1 MALTVGENH
10 TFTATVTDCDGNT
23 LGDAPVRWTA
33 TGGGPI
39 SDNGDY
45 QGLIVGDYEVQASS
59 GLITVA
65 IPVSISLYSGIANV
79 NSDLR
84 ITIHDKTVKL
94 ESPGKI
100 GKVLAY
106 DINGDRVIAQKFDT
120 TVANV
125 DMSALPDGVYII
137 QANGIAYKIIIH

>member
-1 MALTVGENH
+1 MSAAEPCNISIDETPVALTVGENH

-65 IPVSISLYSGIANV
+65 IPVSISLYSGPLNLQPEKKARKNTVTNFPFVQCLQVLSRYSQYLI
-79 NSDLR
+79 NSQSV
-84 ITIHDKTVKL
+84 T
-94 ESPGKI
+94 
-100 GKVLAY
+100 
-106 DINGDRVIAQKFDT
+106 F
-120 TVANV
+120 
-125 DMSALPDGVYII
+125 SAASLVSVHYQRAI
-137 QANGIAYKIIIH
+137 